1 MTLKSRRTLRLFR
14 AGLALALVFAG
25 LQTPAPVAQA
35 QWHSATGL
43 LPAFTN
49 LLSDAGTFSPDGQFL
64 VYAADAEVD
73 DVVYLYSVPVAGGSP
88 IRLNPD
94 LEVGGGVGNYKI
106 TADSQYVIYGS
117 RPGNRFIE
125 SIYRVPIGGGASVK
139 LSGPIDLHGTTGHF
153 ELDSVTQRLVYQA
166 FESGTGIPAL
176 FSVPIAGGS
185 PVQISAALASGRSI
199 ANFGIDPVAGWV
211 IYIADAEVYGRL
223 EMYGVAST
231 GGTPVRLSPV
241 GATVENGFAFD
252 PFLQVVAFKATP
264 SGSSNTH
271 LYLNATAG
279 GALTQLNVALGASDN
294 VFSYAFTPDGTKV
307 VYGVNTGPNVGGNWR
322 GNLYAVS
329 IGGGASTPL
338 STPTDA
344 SYGADVVSYSVT
356 PDSQRVVLNYQLVA
370 LLAPEIQSVKLD
382 GTDRQTLYTQGA
394 SGDIG
399 FIYASPDSQWAL
411 FNVGQ
416 AQRLY
421 RAPVGGGSAVPLD
434 VLSAPAFTGDGQR
447 LIALDYDTYAS
458 GDTSYD
464 LVSVGLGDLS
474 LWNLTRLETGAEI
487 WGWTPVAADGQTF
500 AYLVRHTNGAETRYE
515 IRITDGAAAPYRLHL
530 AVIRK

>member
-1 MTLKSRRTLRLFR
+1 MRDVQRYGRRLVRVTLT
-14 AGLALALVFAG
+14 LALVLTVLADAV
-25 LQTPAPVAQA
+25 PARAN
-35 QWHSATGL
+35 WRSLTGL
-43 LPAFTN
+43 LPVFTN
-49 LLSDAGTFSPDGQFL
+49 SFFGAGTFSPDGQYL
-64 VYAADAEVD
+64 VYTADAEVD
-73 DVVYLYSVPVAGGSP
+73 DVVYLYSVPVAGGAP

-94 LEVGGGVGNYKI
+94 LAAGGGVGSYKI
-106 TADSQYVIYGS
+106 TADSQSVIYAS
-117 RPGNRFIE
+117 RPMNRGIE
-125 SIYRVPIGGGASVK
+125 SIYRVPIGGGASVQ
-139 LSGPIDLHGTTGHF
+139 LSGSLGLHGSTGPF
-153 ELDSVTQRLVYQA
+153 ELDPTTQRVVYEA
-166 FESGTGIPAL
+166 FESGTGVPAL
-176 FSVPIAGGS
+176 YSVPIAGGA
-185 PVQISAALASGRSI
+185 PVQISAALASGRTI
-199 ANFGIDPVAGWV
+199 ANFGIDPIGGQV
-211 IYIADAEVYGRL
+211 IYIADAEVAGRL

-252 PFLQVVAFKATP
+252 PFLPVVAFKATP

-279 GALTQLNVALGASDN
+279 GALIQLNVALGAGDN

-307 VYGVNTGPNVGGNWR
+307 VYGVNTGPAAGGHWR

-329 IGGGASTPL
+329 IGGGVSTPL
-338 STPTDA
+338 SVPTDV
-344 SYGADVVSYSVT
+344 SYGADVLWFSIT
-356 PDSQRVVLNYQLVA
+356 PDSQRVVFNYQLVS
-370 LLAPEIQSVKLD
+370 LIAPELQSVTVD

-394 SGDIG
+394 SGAIG

-487 WGWTPVAADGQTF
+487 WGWTPVAADGQTL
-500 AYLVRHTNGAETRYE
+500 AYLVRQTIGAETRYE